1 MEIALLEST
10 DIVADTRKTV
20 EEKVQ

>member
-10 DIVADTRKTV
+10 DIVADTRKTA